1 MPHICTRC
9 NNVFESGEDILKGCP
24 VCGWKKFMFVR
35 KKPVQGNGLS
45 AEPEQII
52 TKAMGVRVPPR
63 KAAGDEYEIQRV
75 EMPIERAVE
84 RTERTG
90 ETVPTAKPSSAR
102 ASFEAHYEPTPDR
115 HEAAWQ
121 SPPARSDSARSED
134 EAYNKS
140 SYNKASYDKAPQCPV
155 PQNPIAARSDPTE
168 ASSEPSSE
176 RQGTASIKTPPSQ
189 VQSEENK
196 VESIKI
202 TGPGTYELNL
212 PSLFERDE
220 LIMAVKEGTYFIDL
234 SSAFRKGK
242 KE

>member
-35 KKPVQGNGLS
+35 KKPMQGDSFS
-45 AEPEQII
+45 AAPEQII

-63 KAAGDEYEIQRV
+63 NAAIDEYEVQRV
-75 EMPIERAVE
+75 GRTVE
-84 RTERTG
+84 RIDEAAPTE
-90 ETVPTAKPSSAR
+90 KPSNVR
-102 ASFEAHYEPTPDR
+102 ASFQAHSEPSPDL
-115 HEAAWQ
+115 HDVAWQ
-121 SPPARSDSARSED
+121 SSPARSDTARSDD
-134 EAYNKS
+134 ETHE
-140 SYNKASYDKAPQCPV
+140 KASQSSV
-155 PQNPIAARSDPTE
+155 PQNPITARGDPTE
-168 ASSEPSSE
+168 VSNESSSGQHGIKS
-176 RQGTASIKTPPSQ
+176 AKTPPPLL
-189 VQSEENK
+189 QSEENK